1 MACMTLQVSDA
12 GLAKNSANINRFFR
26 SRFDARRFH
35 CEAYHLERTCR
46 SDNESC
52 TGLLTKPYCRSYH
65 FLISRSACFKDG
77 FTGTELR
84 IS

>member
-1 MACMTLQVSDA
+1 MALMILPVSFIW
-12 GLAKNSANINRFFR
+12 LAEPSAETNRFFR